1 MKQTLQLGLQEEQ
14 YKAVLAQYHFRE
26 TDLERLRDLGGRLLC
41 AAEPV
46 LYYAPCR
53 VLGESA
59 LAGAGSG
66 AAEMKAASAGTE
78 TETEAAS
85 AGAEA
90 ETEGMKVASAEAGV
104 AMEAPE
110 TAVMGLEPVPEE
122 QVQAGITLAVAVSL
136 GENIDILQNEY
147 ISREC
152 LTEAYMIECIG
163 MELLKNAYELAAE
176 KIWDQYGLWTGGFE
190 FLGER
195 YPLEMT
201 GAVLG
206 LLAPDAITYNAAYM
220 LMPKKTVVFM
230 TALQEERRNGYCHVC
245 DTCSNLRCP
254 NRINAVHLNY
264 GYQRIFGKL

>member
-26 TDLERLRDLGGRLLC
+26 TDLERLRDLGGRLLY

-53 VLGESA
+53 VLGKSA
-59 LAGAGSG
+59 LEGAG
-66 AAEMKAASAGTE
+66 
-78 TETEAAS
+78 
-85 AGAEA
+85 A
-90 ETEGMKVASAEAGV
+90 ETEGMEAASAEAGL
-104 AMEAPE
+104 ATEAPE
-110 TAVMGLEPVPEE
+110 SAVMELEPVPEE

-176 KIWDQYGLWTGGFE
+176 KIRDQYGLWTGGFE

-230 TALQEERRNGYCHVC
+230 TTLQEERRNGYCHVC

>member
-53 VLGESA
+53 VLGESV
-59 LAGAGSG
+59 LAGAGPG
-66 AAEMKAASAGTE
+66 AAEMK
-78 TETEAAS
+78 AAS

-90 ETEGMKVASAEAGV
+90 ETEGMKAASAEAGV
-104 AMEAPE
+104 AMETPE
-110 TAVMGLEPVPEE
+110 SAVMGLEPVPEE

-176 KIWDQYGLWTGGFE
+176 KIRDQYGLWTGGFE

-264 GYQRIFGKL
+264 GYQRIFGKV